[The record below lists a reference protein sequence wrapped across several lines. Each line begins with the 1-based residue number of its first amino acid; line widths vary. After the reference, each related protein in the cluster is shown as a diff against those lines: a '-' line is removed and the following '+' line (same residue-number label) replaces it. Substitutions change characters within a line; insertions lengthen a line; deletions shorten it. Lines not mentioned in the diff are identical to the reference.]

1 MSIAARAVAAIRQPN
16 PTIPISYPAGGAWY
30 AYRTA
35 IKGEWRAKYGIEA
48 LGFETFMPM
57 ERRAI
62 IRRRRKV
69 LIESPLFARYGF
81 VHFDIHKDE
90 WGEIHTIDGIESLL
104 TNNQIPVRVPTYEID
119 QLKLAAKFGLFD
131 RTKKPDPF
139 KPGDEIKIEEG
150 PFSGFI
156 GKVIR
161 ARTGDRVDI
170 LLNFFGSMRE
180 IELPLLQIRA
190 NQI

>member
-1 MSIAARAVAAIRQPN
+1 MGIAARAVAAIRQPN
-16 PTIPISYPAGGAWY
+16 PTIPISYPVGGAWY

-35 IKGEWRAKYGIEA
+35 IKCEWRAKLGIDA

-57 ERRAI
+57 ETRAI
-62 IRRRRKV
+62 VRRRRKV
-69 LIESPLFARYGF
+69 TIESPLFARYGF
-81 VHFDIHKDE
+81 FHMDINKDE
-90 WGEIHTIDGIESLL
+90 WGEIQLVDGVEAVL

-139 KPGDEIKIEEG
+139 KPGDEVRIEEG

-156 GKVIR
+156 GKVLK

-180 IELPLLQIRA
+180 IPFPILQIRS
-190 NQI
+190 NEV